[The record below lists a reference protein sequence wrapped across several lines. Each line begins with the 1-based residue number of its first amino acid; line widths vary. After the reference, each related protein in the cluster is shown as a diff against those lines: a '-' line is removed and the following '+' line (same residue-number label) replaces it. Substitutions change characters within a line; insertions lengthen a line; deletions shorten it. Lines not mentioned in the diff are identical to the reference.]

1 MPANR
6 KRQALFKPL
15 KLKLTN
21 SKINVGQQICDAQLL
36 RHRIFQ

>member
-21 SKINVGQQICDAQLL
+21 FKTNAGQQICDAQLL
-36 RHRIFQ
+36 LHRKFQ